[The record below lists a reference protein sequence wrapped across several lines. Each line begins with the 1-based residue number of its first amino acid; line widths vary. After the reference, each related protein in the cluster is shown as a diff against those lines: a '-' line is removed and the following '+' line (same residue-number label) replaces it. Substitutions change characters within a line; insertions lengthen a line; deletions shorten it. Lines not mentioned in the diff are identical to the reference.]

1 MTRLHRL
8 LRSSIGRKVLMAGT
22 GLALLGFV
30 IGHLLGNLLVF
41 QGRDAL
47 NAYAAWLQS
56 RPPMLWTARI
66 GLLAVFSLHVYL
78 GLTLALENRAAR
90 PDRYT
95 QNAAVQTTVSSR
107 TIALSGLVVL
117 AFLVFHLLHFTF
129 GMVDRAHTHL
139 TDAAGRPDVYGMV
152 VHGFQNPLI
161 AGSYIVAM
169 LLLGMHLEHG
179 TASLFQ
185 TVGINHSSY
194 TPAIR
199 KACLLLVALIVLGN
213 CSMPLL
219 ILMRVVG
226 TVVGD

>member
-1 MTRLHRL
+1 MTRFARL

-41 QGRDAL
+41 QGPEAL

-56 RPPMLWTARI
+56 KPPMLWTARI
-66 GLLAVFSLHVYL
+66 GLLVVFSLHVYL

-95 QNAAVQTTVSSR
+95 HHAVVQTTISSR

-129 GMVDRAHTHL
+129 GVIDPAHTHPNHA
-139 TDAAGRPDVYGMV
+139 DGGHDVYGMV

-169 LLLGMHLEHG
+169 LLLGMHLKHG

-194 TPAIR
+194 TPLIH

-213 CSMPLL
+213 CSIPLL

-226 TVVGD
+226 TVGGD